1 MQALGQ
7 IVLLAIVA
15 TVVSIVH
22 WLKSSPLLPVGDA
35 STFAK

>member
-1 MQALGQ
+1 MQACGQ
-7 IVLLAIVA
+7 ITLLAVVA
-15 TVVSIVH
+15 TVVSIIR